1 MKHLAVVLSFWAA
14 FLLVLGAAAGPA
26 GRRLAV
32 RERLAQV
39 AQRVQKCEAE
49 DLDRP
54 FFDRIVLPLLQK
66 TSGFLA
72 RLMTKDKKAAL
83 EKNLVM
89 AGKPFNLT
97 PEQFRASQ
105 YLAATLGLGAGML
118 LSPALRLN
126 PLAMFYAE
134 IVLMALG
141 FILPDLLLKQ
151 RIRARQ
157 DALRKNLPDIV
168 DLITVSVEAGLGFD
182 AALAKV
188 VEKSR
193 GPVAEEFSR
202 VLKEINIGKP
212 RREALRDMAARNGVD
227 ELTVFVGAVVQADTL
242 GVSIANVLR
251 IQSRQM
257 RQLRRQQAEER
268 AMKAPVK
275 MLIPMIIFIFPAI
288 FVVLLGP
295 GAIKIAKELSKLAK

>member
-1 MKHLAVVLSFWAA
+1 MKQLAVFLSFWAA

-39 AQRVQKCEAE
+39 AQRAQKCEVE
-49 DLDRP
+49 ELDRP
-54 FFDRIVLPLLQK
+54 FFDRVVLPLLQR
-66 TSGFLA
+66 TAGFLA

-83 EKNLVM
+83 EKNLVL

-105 YLAATLGLGAGML
+105 YLAAALGLGAGIL
-118 LSPALRLN
+118 LAPVLRLN

-134 IVLMALG
+134 LGLMAFG
-141 FILPDLLLKQ
+141 FILPDFLLKQ

-157 DALRKNLPDIV
+157 EALRKNLPDVV

-188 VEKSR
+188 VEKMG

-202 VLKEINIGKP
+202 VLNEINIGKP

-242 GVSIANVLR
+242 GVSIANVMR
-251 IQSRQM
+251 VQSRQM

-275 MLIPMIIFIFPAI
+275 MLMPMIVFIFPAI